1 VKALVEFI
9 DRYTIDPHV
18 YLVVPCVRQSGR
30 YEIFWDREHH
40 PNRWR
45 LRLIG
50 EVEWE
55 RVPSD
60 YLLEVLQEKDVDL
73 ERVEY
78 QLRSIALAQVVFAE
92 ALTQEARGLFGDE
105 TVVRAVA
112 DHHAFLEQLK
122 QIVNRYARGTLRP
135 LLGVGNAPGRAAG
148 ISPSLPSDRREERL
162 TIQRAM
168 CARRALRERCDTL
181 VTATM
186 RIQ

>member
-1 VKALVEFI
+1 MKALVEFI

-18 YLVVPCVRQSGR
+18 YLVVPRVGQPGR
-30 YEIFWDREHH
+30 YEIFWDREHQ

-55 RVPSD
+55 RVASER
-60 YLLEVLQEKDVDL
+60 LVEVLQEKDVDL

-122 QIVNRYARGTLRP
+122 NIVNRYARGTLRP
-135 LLGVGNAPGRAAG
+135 IAG
-148 ISPSLPSDRREERL
+148 GGERSG
-162 TIQRAM
+162 
-168 CARRALRERCDTL
+168 ARGGHLTL
-181 VTATM
+181 VAG
-186 RIQ
+186 R